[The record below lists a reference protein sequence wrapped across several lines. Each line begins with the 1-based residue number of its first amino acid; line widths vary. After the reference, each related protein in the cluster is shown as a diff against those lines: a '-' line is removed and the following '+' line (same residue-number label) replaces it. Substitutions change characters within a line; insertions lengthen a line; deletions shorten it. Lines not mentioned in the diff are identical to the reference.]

1 MLSDWERL
9 NLQQKTMDDDDEKP
23 RKVYERSDT
32 GNSIP
37 RSNLRD
43 KLRLIGT
50 PEASRREDKRRSV
63 D

>member
-1 MLSDWERL
+1 ML
-9 NLQQKTMDDDDEKP
+9 DDDDEKDRDEAEKIAP
-23 RKVYERSDT
+23 
-32 GNSIP
+32 NSIP

-50 PEASRREDKRRSV
+50 PEASRKEDKRRSI